1 MTHSEGLD
9 RGLAR
14 HKAMSG
20 ANGAEPLDDGLAFE
34 PTTREGPG
42 MRFGVFDHMD
52 RSAEDLSRQYEDRL
66 TLVEAYDRAGLY
78 AYHLAE
84 HHGTPLGLAPSPS
97 VFLSAVAQR
106 TTRLRLGPLVYT
118 LALYDPVRLVEEVCM
133 LDALSGG
140 RLELGVGRG
149 ISPIELRM
157 LGVDPEQAPSLF
169 AERLEILLCGL
180 TSERLSFEGEHHILR
195 DVPME
200 LRPVQRPHP
209 PLWYGVGSVD
219 SAARVAHKGMNAVA
233 NGPADS
239 VRSLTD
245 AYRAAWSAAGRR
257 AEDLPLLGRS
267 HHLVI
272 ADTDA
277 EALDLARPAYR
288 DWYASLDHLWRVHGT
303 RVTLPLPEDPDVALA
318 AGLCVAGSP
327 ATVRDR
333 LLDECERSGVNY
345 LLGRFAFGGLPLGA
359 SLRSVDLFQREIAPA
374 FEPSR
379 AV

>member
-1 MTHSEGLD
+1 
-9 RGLAR
+9 
-14 HKAMSG
+14 
-20 ANGAEPLDDGLAFE
+20 
-34 PTTREGPG
+34 

-52 RSAEDLSRQYEDRL
+52 RSVEDLARQYEDRL
-66 TLVEAYDRAGLY
+66 RLVEAYDAAGLY

-97 VFLSAVAQR
+97 VFLAAVAQR

-133 LDALSGG
+133 LDALSEG

-149 ISPIELRM
+149 ISPIELRL

-169 AERLEILLCGL
+169 AERLEILLRGL
-180 TSERLSFEGEHHILR
+180 SSERLSFEGEHHVLR
-195 DVPME
+195 DLPME

-209 PLWYGVGSVD
+209 PLWYGLSNPA
-219 SAARVAHKGMNAVA
+219 SAARVAREGMNAVA
-233 NGPADS
+233 NGSAEG
-239 VRSLTD
+239 VRALTD
-245 AYRAAWSAAGRR
+245 AYRAAWSQAGRP
-257 AEDLPLLGRS
+257 AEELPLLGRS

-277 EALDLARPAYR
+277 EALELVRPAYR
-288 DWYASLDHLWRVHGT
+288 DWYASLDHLWREHGT
-303 RVTLPLPEDPDVALA
+303 SVPLPLPADPDDALA
-318 AGLCVAGSP
+318 AGVCVAGSP

-345 LLGRFAFGGLPLGA
+345 LLGRFAFGGLPVEA
-359 SLRSVDLFQREIAPA
+359 SLRSVALFEHEIVPA
-374 FEPSR
+374 FERSA